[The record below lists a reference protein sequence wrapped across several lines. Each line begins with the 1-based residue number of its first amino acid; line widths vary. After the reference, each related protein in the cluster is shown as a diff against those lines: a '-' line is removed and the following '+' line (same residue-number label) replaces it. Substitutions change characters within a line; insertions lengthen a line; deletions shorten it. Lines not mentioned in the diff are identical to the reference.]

1 MGCSPN
7 RFRAVGSRARI
18 SRRKGTVDAIATGS
32 ADGKRTVIKAVN
44 YEGNRNTLLARLQGS
59 AVAANDQVK
68 VCTVRA
74 ELMDT
79 PSLENPD
86 RIKPVQSTMSY
97 ARELTIDLDPYAVV
111 VIEIV
116 MK

>member
-1 MGCSPN
+1 M
-7 RFRAVGSRARI
+7 
-18 SRRKGTVDAIATGS
+18 
-32 ADGKRTVIKAVN
+32 N
-44 YEGNRNTLLARLQGS
+44 YEGNRNILLARLQGS
-59 AVAANDQVK
+59 AVAASAEVK
-68 VCTVRA
+68 VYTVKA
-74 ELMDT
+74 ELGDT

-97 ARELTIDLDPYAVV
+97 ARDLPIDLDPHTVA